1 MTPMEPS
8 QTSAPAWKTA
18 LRAAFPHTI
27 PILTGFGFLGIT
39 YGVLMKVSGFPF
51 WYPLLISLTVFAGS
65 MQFVAVSL
73 LLAPFAPVSVLVLTL
88 MLGARHL
95 FYGIAM
101 LDKYRDAGWK
111 KPLLI
116 FWMCDE
122 TFSINCAARVPD
134 GVDRDWFYFFV
145 SLLDYSYWVVAS
157 ALGGVFGALIP
168 FDTQGLDFVMTAM
181 FVVIFLEQWLGEK
194 DHTCS
199 LLGLGLP
206 LLCLLLFGEDGFIIP
221 AMAAILLALTLLRG
235 SLERGGRE
243 L

>member
-1 MTPMEPS
+1 MTTTESPRS
-8 QTSAPAWKTA
+8 AAPAWKTA

-27 PILTGFGFLGIT
+27 PILTGFGFLGLT

-51 WYPLLISLTVFAGS
+51 WYPMLISLTVFAGS
-65 MQFVAVSL
+65 LQFVAVNL
-73 LLAPFAPVSVLVLTL
+73 LLGAFAPVSVLVLTL

-95 FYGIAM
+95 FYGVAL

-116 FWMCDE
+116 FWLCDE
-122 TFSINCAARVPD
+122 TFSVNCAAQVPP
-134 GVDRDWFYFFV
+134 GVDRRWFYFFV

-157 ALGGVFGALIP
+157 TLGGIFGAFLP

-181 FVVIFLEQWLGEK
+181 FVVILLEQWLKEK
-194 DHTCS
+194 NHTCS
-199 LLGLGLP
+199 LLGLGLS
-206 LLCLLLFGEDGFIIP
+206 LLCLLVFGADGFIIP
-221 AMAAILLALTLLRG
+221 AMAAILLALTLLRKN
-235 SLERGGRE
+235 LEKGGEE